1 MNRVTGTVALI
12 TGGARVVLANV
23 LANVLDTNGE
33 TLRCR
38 FPECQTSSSG
48 FSLLTSSADL
58 LRFYGALRED

>member
-23 LANVLDTNGE
+23 LADVLDANAE

-38 FPECQTSSSG
+38 FPECQASSSG
-48 FSLLTSSADL
+48 FSLLTSSPDL